1 MNCQMISPWT
11 LGQWRTALVNAYL
24 IIYLYSWKFFIGLYS
39 ALHTIHNLLYL
50 QFLTLLVSIQMTSG
64 LEKYQIQQSL
74 KVSFGNHELTPVK
87 MEMAV
92 IHSCVISF

>member
-1 MNCQMISPWT
+1 MEDGIGKCI
-11 LGQWRTALVNAYL
+11 LDYLLVFME
-24 IIYLYSWKFFIGLYS
+24 IFHWIVFCI
-39 ALHTIHNLLYL
+39 TRIIHNLLYL
-50 QFLTLLVSIQMTSG
+50 QFLTLLFSIQMTSG